1 MEDQKAVQ
9 ENGKIQNENQQEQL
23 PVQTDPV
30 EAKTGTVDQTAKI
43 ARLEKQLFDPD
54 YQRYL
59 AEKNARPAQQGAKP
73 DFEIMTA
80 NERMDY
86 IQKMV
91 ETAMTSVAET
101 TGKRIQELDAG
112 FNQYAI
118 SERVGKLRSLYSD
131 FAALEPHIIK
141 AIERNPHLE
150 VEEAYKIAK
159 HDRTLEN
166 LNRNEIRAADPS
178 QVVSQTPSNIVEKQ
192 PETVEEAVEQAWR
205 KHLGNKTLDD
215 LEEP

>member
-1 MEDQKAVQ
+1 MEEQKAVQ

-30 EAKTGTVDQTAKI
+30 EAKTETVDQTAKI
-43 ARLEKQLFDPD
+43 AGLEKQLLDPD

-59 AEKNARPAQQGAKP
+59 AEKNAIPVQQGAKP
-73 DFEIMTA
+73 DFETMTA

-91 ETAMTSVAET
+91 ETAMRSVAET
-101 TGKRIQELDAG
+101 TGKRIQELDTG
-112 FNQYAI
+112 FNEYAI
-118 SERVGKLRSLYSD
+118 SERVAKLRSTYPD
-131 FAALEPHIIK
+131 FTALEPRIIK
-141 AIERNPHLE
+141 AVERNPHLQ

-159 HDRTLEN
+159 HDHTLEN

-205 KHLGNKTLDD
+205 KHLGSKTLDD